1 MSITNDKL
9 KSLTP
14 NSVWLFTKQDT
25 DFDESFKATKLF
37 AEIKDK
43 NSTNIEQYFSQNH
56 LKYDINTDRHRML
69 VISQFYGLITKTPFF
84 VRGGNYSKEA
94 PTEIYDMY
102 KNCEINS
109 REYNV
114 FKTEQLLKIKFHA
127 IIDTAHN
134 NEDYNILPIV
144 FIYKVLKILKE
155 KYGINEI
162 TEDQL
167 YTYVLTCKS
176 YKELDDAVE
185 YIRNNESIS
194 TYVDTYKSRS
204 RVLTFIRNNIKLF
217 NISNSKISI
226 NPVFDNYFNNHFIQK
241 YDFIDL
247 HEQLL
252 RDVDYSYFLYNNQ
265 NFNINLIDEPTKQEQ
280 TEIENEKIIISS
292 YIDDDENESD
302 YIEKVDNIDEKNINE
317 DVCQDAYKVEP
328 VAITKFDKKRRFR
341 TNPLLGKIAIKKS
354 YYQCEKDF
362 NHHTFP
368 SKKTNKSYMEAHH
381 LIPVCYQKEIWG
393 KYHVNIDC
401 VENLVSLCPT
411 CHKAFHFGTN
421 EVKNK
426 MIEEVFK
433 ICAPKYHAIGLNIS
447 IDEIKKLYKL

>member
-1 MSITNDKL
+1 MTKTNEKL
-9 KSLTP
+9 KNLTP
-14 NSVWLFTKQDT
+14 NSVWLFTKQDI

-37 AEIKDK
+37 AEIEDK
-43 NSTNIEQYFSQNH
+43 ESTNIEKYFKENH
-56 LKYDINTDRHRML
+56 SRYNINTDRHRML
-69 VISQFYGLITKTPFF
+69 VISQLYGLITKTPFF

-94 PTEIYDMY
+94 PTEIYDLY

-109 REYNV
+109 REYNI

-144 FIYKVLKILKE
+144 FIYKVLKVLKE
-155 KYGINEI
+155 KYDINEI
-162 TEDQL
+162 TEEQL
-167 YTYVLTCKS
+167 YTYVLTCKT

-185 YIRNNESIS
+185 NIRNNEPTSQ
-194 TYVDTYKSRS
+194 YVNTYKSRS

-217 NISNSKISI
+217 NISDSKISI
-226 NPVFDNYFNNHFIQK
+226 NPIFDNYFNNHFIQR

-265 NFNINLIDEPTKQEQ
+265 NFNINLIDEPIQEEQ
-280 TEIENEKIIISS
+280 EVGENEKIIVSS
-292 YIDDDENESD
+292 FIDDDENESD
-302 YIEKVDNIDEKNINE
+302 YIEKVDNIDERNINE
-317 DVCQDAYKVEP
+317 DVCQDAYKIEP
-328 VAITKFDKKRRFR
+328 LAVTRFDKKRRFR

-354 YYQCEKDF
+354 YYQCENDF
-362 NHHTFP
+362 NHQTFL

-381 LIPVCYQKEIWG
+381 LIPVRYQKEIWE

-421 EVKNK
+421 EVKDK
-426 MIEEVFK
+426 MIEEIYK
-433 ICAPKYHAIGLNIS
+433 ICAPKYHAIGLNITKE
-447 IDEIKKLYKL
+447 EIKKLYNL

>member
-1 MSITNDKL
+1 MIKTNEKL
-9 KSLTP
+9 KNLTP

-25 DFDESFKATKLF
+25 DFDESFKATRLF
-37 AEIKDK
+37 AEIEDK
-43 NSTNIEQYFSQNH
+43 NKTNIEQYFRQYHS
-56 LKYDINTDRHRML
+56 KYDINTDRHRML
-69 VISQFYGLITKTPFF
+69 VMSQLYGLITKTPFF
-84 VRGGNYSKEA
+84 VKGGNYSKEA
-94 PTEIYDMY
+94 PTEIYDLY
-102 KNCEINS
+102 KDCEINS
-109 REYNV
+109 RKYNI

-127 IIDTAHN
+127 IVDTAHN

-176 YKELDDAVE
+176 YKDLDDAVE
-185 YIRNNESIS
+185 YIRNNEPTSRYVSI
-194 TYVDTYKSRS
+194 YKSRS
-204 RVLTFIRNNIKLF
+204 RVLTFIKNNIKLF
-217 NISNSKISI
+217 NISNAKISI
-226 NPVFDNYFNNHFIQK
+226 NPVFDSYFNNHFIQK

-265 NFNINLIDEPTKQEQ
+265 NFNINLIDEPTQEEQ
-280 TEIENEKIIISS
+280 EDIENEKIIVSS
-292 YIDDDENESD
+292 FIDDDENESD
-302 YIEKVDNIDEKNINE
+302 YIEKVDNIDERNINE
-317 DVCQDAYKVEP
+317 DVCKDAYKVEP
-328 VAITKFDKKRRFR
+328 VAVAKFDKKRRFR

-354 YYQCEKDF
+354 YYQCERDF
-362 NHHTFP
+362 NHQTFP

-381 LIPVCYQKEIWG
+381 LIPVCYQKEIWE

-411 CHKAFHFGTN
+411 CHKAFHYGTN
-421 EVKNK
+421 EVKDK
-426 MIEEVFK
+426 MIEEVYK
-433 ICAPKYHAIGLNIS
+433 ICAPKYHAIGLKITLE
-447 IDEIKKLYKL
+447 EIKKIYKL